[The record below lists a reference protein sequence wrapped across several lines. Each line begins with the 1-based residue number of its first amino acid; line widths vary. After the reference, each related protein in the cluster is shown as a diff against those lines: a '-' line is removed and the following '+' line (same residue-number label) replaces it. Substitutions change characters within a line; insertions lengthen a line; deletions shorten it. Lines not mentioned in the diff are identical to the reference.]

1 MKKTKRMNE
10 GLIRLEGLTAQE
22 RAIFKRLCEEQGLT
36 MALVLRRVISMILDD
51 KTLLENIME
60 D

>member
-1 MKKTKRMNE
+1 MKKQTRKQD

-36 MALVLRRVISMILDD
+36 MALVLRRVIGMILDD
-51 KTLLENIME
+51 KTLLEDIME